1 MKITTIILILI
12 IVLVLYYLYLNTEKF
27 TQESNKN
34 IETYSPESTETPSY
48 ISDITGTPGIYTPS
62 LTPSSLTNSMNTI
75 FKLNL
80 DYDYYAKNILTK
92 NNTINQLLNE
102 LSTVLSASKNR
113 FTITSIT
120 PGSIVVNLTFN
131 KINSR
136 DPITLA
142 NDNMTPN
149 DLYNLLISSITNT
162 RSSLYQQTILKN
174 IDTSYG
180 VINESNQSDNLSPIT
195 SQINTILDKLTQNNY
210 PFALSVTIPTVGIY
224 PPDMANPPEVTNIKL
239 YLTVANK
246 TEDYSSCTSLSGML
260 SLQPTLTKG
269 GVFTL
274 NSQPRS
280 IPKNTYPYKYIDFY
294 NVVYDV
300 NTSTNLL
307 QSAFYGL
314 QLYNTPNLIT
324 HCAEGCEDN
333 TGFCAQET
341 SIRTKY
347 AGTGL
352 NDVKNTDI
360 YNIKNLLKFVIEGDS
375 STSTTVTPYFVSL
388 NPEESIR
395 FITNQYNT
403 LYDPNMY
410 KSIIQV
416 PIYEKGQRPYYKEPQ
431 YINPNTPS
439 SNIKFTTVDNND
451 SPASSI
457 TYAPSLD
464 LQHTPS
470 STKLMYQNIIIK
482 NLEPILKDIDT
493 DSYARQNKMSIQ
505 ETQVTKNDAYIN
517 FALKF
522 NVEIL
527 TQEEVDGLPM

>member
-1 MKITTIILILI
+1 MQ
-12 IVLVLYYLYLNTEKF
+12 E
-27 TQESNKN
+27 QESNKN
-34 IETYSPESTETPSY
+34 IETYSPESTESTSY

-62 LTPSSLTNSMNTI
+62 LTPSSLTNSINTI
-75 FKLNL
+75 FRLNL
-80 DYDYYAKNILTK
+80 DYEYYAKDLLTK
-92 NNTINQLLNE
+92 NNTIEQLLNE

-113 FTITSIT
+113 FSITSIT
-120 PGSIVVNLTFN
+120 PGSIIVNLKFN

-149 DLYNLLISSITNT
+149 DLYNLLISSITDT
-162 RSSLYQQTILKN
+162 SSSLYEQTILKN

-180 VINESNQSDNLSPIT
+180 VTNESNQSVSLSPII
-195 SQINTILDKLTQNNY
+195 SQINTILDKLTKNNY
-210 PFALSVTIPTVGIY
+210 TFALSVTVPTVGIY
-224 PPDMANPPEVTNIKL
+224 PPDITNPPEVTNIKL
-239 YLTVANK
+239 YLTVANI
-246 TEDYSSCTSLSGML
+246 TDDYSSCTSLSGML

-269 GVFTL
+269 GVFYLT
-274 NSQPRS
+274 SQPRS

-300 NTSTNLL
+300 NTSTDLL

-314 QLYNTPNLIT
+314 QLYNTPNYIT

-341 SIRTKY
+341 SIKTKY
-347 AGTGL
+347 AGNGL
-352 NDVKNTDI
+352 NNVKNTDI

-416 PIYEKGQRPYYKEPQ
+416 PIYEKGQRPYHKEPH
-431 YINPNTPS
+431 YTDPNTPS
-439 SNIKFTTVDNND
+439 SNSN

-457 TYAPSLD
+457 THAPSLD

-470 STKLMYQNIIIK
+470 STKLTYQNIIIK
-482 NLEPILKDIDT
+482 NLEPILKNIDT

-517 FALKF
+517 YALKF
-522 NVEIL
+522 NIEIL
-527 TQEEVDGLPM
+527 TQEEADGLPM